1 MTALKNL
8 LTCLRFASVSTDPA
22 HHPEV
27 RACANWLNDHL
38 RSIGL
43 SSNIHETAGHPIV
56 LARSQPIAGRKTVL
70 IYGHYDVQPA
80 EPLEAWM
87 HPAFEPTLVDGRIL
101 CRGSSDNK
109 GQFMAHISAIEQT
122 LKQDGELPVNVIVL
136 IEGEEEIGS
145 PNLAPFLREHAK
157 DLQCD
162 LVAISDTGMV
172 GPGIGTLTYGLRGI
186 ACMEVVVRG
195 PGIDLHSGIFGGVV
209 ANPLSA
215 AAKLISSLHDAKGRV
230 AIDGFYD
237 GVAPIAEWERENWN
251 RLGPAH
257 EEYLRLTGAP
267 ELSGE
272 EGYSERERL
281 WARPTAEINGF
292 GGGWQGEGSKTV
304 IAKECFFKL
313 SMRLVPGQNPERILD
328 LAARHFKERCPKG
341 ISLEI
346 KPGHSGQPYL
356 TDPFSAYGKAAQ
368 LALTESFP
376 GKPIALIRE
385 GGSIPIVQAF
395 RDILKTDTLLLGL
408 APPDAQAH
416 APNEN
421 FPLANFEAGISM
433 SAALL
438 RELAKV
444 P

>member
-1 MTALKNL
+1 MSALQNL

-27 RACANWLNDHL
+27 RACAEWLNGHL
-38 RSIGL
+38 NTIGL
-43 SSNIHETAGHPIV
+43 SSQLHETPGHPIV
-56 LARSQPIAGRKTVL
+56 LARNVHRPGRKTVL

-80 EPLEAWM
+80 EPLEAWR
-87 HPAFEPTLVDGRIL
+87 HPPFEPTEELGRLI

-109 GQFMAHISAIEQT
+109 GQFMAHVSAIEQT
-122 LKQDGELPVNVIVL
+122 LIEQGELPLNVILL

-145 PNLAPFLREHAK
+145 PNLAPFLAQHGAELA
-157 DLQCD
+157 CD

-172 GPGIGTLTYGLRGI
+172 APEVGTLTYGLRGI

-215 AAKLISSLHDAKGRV
+215 AASLISSLHDADGRV
-230 AIDGFYD
+230 AIEGFYD
-237 GVAPIAEWERENWN
+237 GVKPIADWERENWS
-251 RLGPAH
+251 RLGPAR
-257 EEYLRLTGAP
+257 EEYLKLTGAP
-267 ELSGE
+267 ELAGE
-272 EGYSERERL
+272 AGFSERERL

-304 IAKECFFKL
+304 IAKQCFFKL
-313 SMRLVPGQNPERILD
+313 SMRLVPGQDPERILN
-328 LAARHFKERCPKG
+328 LASEHLRARCPKG
-341 ISLEI
+341 ITLEI

-356 TDPFSAYGKAAQ
+356 CDPFSAHGLAAQ
-368 LALTESFP
+368 RALAESFP
-376 GKPIALIRE
+376 NHPIALIRE
-385 GGSIPIVQAF
+385 GGSIPIVQSF
-395 RDILKTDTLLLGL
+395 RDILNADTLLLGL

-421 FPLANFEAGISM
+421 FPLATYEAGITM
-433 SAALL
+433 SKALL
-438 RELAKV
+438 RELARQG
-444 P
+444 